1 MQLDYLINFV
11 AQVRDFRE
19 GVLSIDVCTGTLAEA
34 CARHGVVLV
43 SPALKLDES
52 GISVDERMPNVR
64 EIPEEESFWERWV
77 YTNYFAFLSETNL
90 VFQTSRFVDEYDVV
104 VGGKYVLC
112 ATARA
117 YGQLYA
123 EWANSVSWLKKSD
136 WTYIDFYGGSLTD
149 DYWDWAEAA
158 LQVVKA
164 LSK

>member
-11 AQVRDFRE
+11 AQVRDFKE
-19 GVLSIDVCTGTLAEA
+19 GVLSIDVCMGTLAKA
-34 CARHGVVLV
+34 CARHGVALV
-43 SPALKLDES
+43 SPELKLKS
-52 GISVDERMPNVR
+52 GVSVDERMPGVR
-64 EIPEEESFWERWV
+64 AIPDEESLWERWV
-77 YTNYFAFLSETNL
+77 ETNYFAFLSETNL
-90 VFQTSRFVDEYDVV
+90 VFQTSRFIEEYDVI
-104 VGGKYVLC
+104 VGGEYVLRP
-112 ATARA
+112 TARA

-136 WTYIDFYGGSLTD
+136 WTYIDFYGGGLTD